1 MAFPTI
7 VTAFENRAIEG
18 AVVTEPYVT
27 AIMERGNAVILSS
40 SKDTVPDFPT
50 PIFFGPSILD
60 KNKDVGKRFMVAY
73 LKGVRAYNLG
83 KTDRN
88 VAIVQNYTEM
98 DPATIQ
104 KVCWPAVNES
114 GYVLQGPVME
124 YQDWLYSHNE
134 VTTKINA
141 TQLFD
146 TSYVDYAHSVLK

>member
-1 MAFPTI
+1 VMAFPTI

-83 KTDRN
+83 EDREKCRDRPELYRDGSRLDPEGLLACGER
-88 VAIVQNYTEM
+88 VRLCTPGACDGVSGLAVQ
-98 DPATIQ
+98 P
-104 KVCWPAVNES
+104 
-114 GYVLQGPVME
+114 
-124 YQDWLYSHNE
+124 
-134 VTTKINA
+134 
-141 TQLFD
+141 
-146 TSYVDYAHSVLK
+146 